1 MLERVAAAAAPQAA
15 DFLPQEMASLL
26 WAVGNE
32 VGGSSSWDEGG
43 KGERPSWVRPFL
55 QEFGDEVTHRLEM
68 GDFEYRNFTP
78 TILCACI
85 PA

>member
-32 VGGSSSWDEGG
+32 VGGLVGWDDGG
-43 KGERPSWVRPFL
+43 KRPEGRPAWVRPFL

-78 TILCACI
+78 TIL
-85 PA
+85 